1 MIQWFRATEEINQ
14 SAPHGACMTTIRS
27 IRLPDGIIKD
37 LDEAT
42 AEDGYRSFNK
52 LANHLID
59 EYLQPKR
66 WKKTYVPS
74 QSKTKYVTIAITP
87 KVMRYIFQ
95 KDWDLSTGVPDDEDV
110 IEGEVLQENF
120 DELVKQGLLCEGDAR
135 GEPRT
140 LDQLLFG

>member
-42 AEDGYRSFNK
+42 AKDGYRSFNK

-59 EYLQPKR
+59 EYLEPKI
-66 WKKTYVPS
+66 WIKKHPPS
-74 QSKTKYVTIAITP
+74 QPHSCFEVAIKLTP
-87 KVMRYIFQ
+87 KVMRYIYE
-95 KDWDLSTGVPDDEDV
+95 KEWDLSIGVPDDVDV
-110 IEGEVLQENF
+110 IVGEVLEENF
-120 DELVKQGLLCEGDAR
+120 RELLKEGLISEDDVRSDPESLA
-135 GEPRT
+135 
-140 LDQLLFG
+140 